1 MTHNSYQTD
10 RRPCH
15 VKAEAGNLFGYFNI
29 YNFILYPPSG
39 TMYHLVHHIHM
50 VNIDLTIKTRNK
62 ESCFLYYIRKARLPT
77 FRIIVCYRLTAE
89 SQARNSQ
96 GVSNVTA
103 ISLLLES
110 HRKKL
115 SSCWKQFTSAIVY
128 PLRIIACSKEFEAV
142 SSDCWPYTL
151 HWLIDWLINWLVYWS
166 LMTSLRA
173 SCTENSP
180 MLGSG
185 TSYNWFP
192 K

>member
-89 SQARNSQ
+89 SEARNSLE
-96 GVSNVTA
+96 VTRF
-103 ISLLLES
+103 SLLLEPDRAS
-110 HRKKL
+110 M
-115 SSCWKQFTSAIVY
+115 AIT
-128 PLRIIACSKEFEAV
+128 CMCKTQNCTTF
-142 SSDCWPYTL
+142 
-151 HWLIDWLINWLVYWS
+151 
-166 LMTSLRA
+166 SLRHSFLLIVL
-173 SCTENSP
+173 SCSQ
-180 MLGSG
+180 L
-185 TSYNWFP
+185 SYIYT
-192 K
+192 